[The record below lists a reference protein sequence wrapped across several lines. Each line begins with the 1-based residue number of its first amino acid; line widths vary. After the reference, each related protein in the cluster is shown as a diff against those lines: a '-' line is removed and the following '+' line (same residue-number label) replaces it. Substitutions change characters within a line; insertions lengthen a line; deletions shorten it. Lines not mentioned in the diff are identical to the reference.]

1 MNSFSFSSIEIDGQ
15 TGSLK
20 PDDSNLVEVAQR
32 LKINIP
38 APCLKNG
45 RRDGCCKACVVEVDG
60 KRDFACSTRPKSG
73 MKVTV
78 RTKELDAIRKASIKE
93 YKQNVKS
100 GNTTACNC
108 SC

>member
-1 MNSFSFSSIEIDGQ
+1 MNFSFSSLEIDGQ
-15 TGSLK
+15 TSTLK

-45 RRDGCCKACVVEVDG
+45 RRDGCCKACLVEVDG
-60 KRDFACSTRPKSG
+60 QQTYACSTKPKSG

-78 RTKELDAIRKASIKE
+78 RTKELDAIRKTSIKE
-93 YKQNVKS
+93 YKQNVKT